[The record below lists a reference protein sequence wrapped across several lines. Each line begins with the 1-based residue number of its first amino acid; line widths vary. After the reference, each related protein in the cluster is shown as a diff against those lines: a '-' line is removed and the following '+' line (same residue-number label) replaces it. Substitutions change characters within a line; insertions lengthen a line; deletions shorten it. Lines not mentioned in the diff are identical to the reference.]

1 MAKKKTNT
9 PIKPAKKLISDYD
22 IAYDFATKVYQKFD
36 KIIKSI
42 ALFGSVSKGTA
53 VSTPNE
59 KSDIDIIIIIDDCA
73 VQWDE
78 ELIAWYRAELAKI
91 IDNNKYSK
99 DIHISSVT
107 MTSFWHDI
115 KTGEP
120 VSINILRSGQPLI
133 DFGGFF
139 NPLKVLLAR
148 GFIKP
153 SPEAVYTTLKRAPIH
168 LARSRYNV
176 LSAIEGLY
184 WGMVDAAH
192 AALMAA
198 HETPPSP
205 EHIPEMLRNNDRIR
219 IKEKYIKDY
228 EDIYHLAHSVTQG
241 NITAIAG
248 SKIEEYDQKANLF
261 VQKMIDITKELL
273 GDEKI
278 IDIKPK

>member
-42 ALFGSVSKGTA
+42 ALFGSVSKGTS

-278 IDIKPK
+278 IDLKPK